1 MTGVVAVVDDDPRVL
16 ESLENL
22 LESAGYRVRLFPS
35 PGALL
40 VACDLAHTDC
50 LISDIRMPIMDGLA
64 LAQVVNQLF
73 PELPVILITARD
85 LPSEAIANR
94 PGIHGC
100 FHKPFDAQ
108 QLLAAVA
115 SAIMKRLPP

>member
-1 MTGVVAVVDDDPRVL
+1 MKPVVAVVDDDDRVL
-16 ESLENL
+16 ESLANL
-22 LESAGYRVRLFPS
+22 LESAGYGVCVFS
-35 PGALL
+35 TPGSLL
-40 VACDLAHTDC
+40 ATGDLSRIDC

-64 LAQVVNQLF
+64 LEQVMHRIF

-85 LPSEAIANR
+85 IPIEAIAKR

-115 SAIMKRLPP
+115 SAVSDR

>member
-16 ESLENL
+16 ESLANL
-22 LESAGYRVRLFPS
+22 LESAGYSVRLFAS

-40 VACDLAHTDC
+40 AACDLAHIDC

-64 LAQVVNQLF
+64 LEQVIHHAV

-85 LPSEAIANR
+85 MPSEAIINR
-94 PGIHGC
+94 PGIRGC

-115 SAIMKRLPP
+115 SAVTDR

>member
-1 MTGVVAVVDDDPRVL
+1 MTHVVAVVDDDPRVL

-22 LESAGYRVRLFPS
+22 LESAGYSPRLFSS

-40 VACDLAHTDC
+40 ATADLAHVDC

-64 LAQVVNQLF
+64 LAQVVHHAF
-73 PELPVILITARD
+73 PALPVILITARD
-85 LPSEAIANR
+85 MPGETVANR
-94 PGIHGC
+94 PGIRGC

-115 SAIMKRLPP
+115 SAVSSSRE

>member
-16 ESLENL
+16 ESLANL
-22 LESAGYRVRLFPS
+22 LESAGYSVCVFPS
-35 PGALL
+35 PGSLL
-40 VACDLAHTDC
+40 AAGDLSHIDC

-64 LAQVVNQLF
+64 LEQVMHHAF
-73 PELPVILITARD
+73 PELPVILITA
-85 LPSEAIANR
+85 LHMPAETIAKR
-94 PGIHGC
+94 PGIRGC

-115 SAIMKRLPP
+115 SAVTDR

>member
-22 LESAGYRVRLFPS
+22 LESAGYRVRLFSS
-35 PGALL
+35 PVSLL
-40 VACDLAHTDC
+40 ADDDLARIDC

-64 LAQVVNQLF
+64 LAQVIHRKL

-85 LPSEAIANR
+85 VPSETIANR
-94 PGIHGC
+94 PGIRGC
-100 FHKPFDAQ
+100 FRKPFDAH

-115 SAIMKRLPP
+115 SAVLPP

>member
-1 MTGVVAVVDDDPRVL
+1 MHPVVAVVDDDPCVL
-16 ESLENL
+16 DSLENL
-22 LESAGYRVRLFPS
+22 LESAGYGVRLFSS

-40 VACDLAHTDC
+40 AACNLATIDC

-64 LAQVVNQLF
+64 LAQVIHHAF
-73 PELPVILITARD
+73 PELPVILITARE
-85 LPSEAIANR
+85 LPGETIANR
-94 PGIHGC
+94 PGIRGC

-115 SAIMKRLPP
+115 SAVAER

>member
-1 MTGVVAVVDDDPRVL
+1 MTRVVAVVDDDPRVL

-22 LESAGYRVRLFPS
+22 LESAGYGVRLFPS

-40 VACDLAHTDC
+40 AACNLAHIDC

-64 LAQVVNQLF
+64 LAQVIHHAF
-73 PELPVILITARD
+73 PELPVILITGRD
-85 LPSEAIANR
+85 LPGETIANR
-94 PGIHGC
+94 PGIRGC
-100 FHKPFDAQ
+100 FRKPFDAQ

-115 SAIMKRLPP
+115 TAVSDR

>member
-1 MTGVVAVVDDDPRVL
+1 MSGVIAVVDDDPRVL

-22 LESAGYRVRLFPS
+22 LESAGYSARLFSS
-35 PGALL
+35 PGQLL
-40 VACDLAHTDC
+40 VACDLAHIDC

-64 LAQVVNQLF
+64 LEQVIRRAF

-85 LPSEAIANR
+85 IPGETIANR
-94 PGIHGC
+94 PGIRAC

-115 SAIMKRLPP
+115 SAVSGA